1 MKKDF
6 DIKKEMALA
15 ILAKS
20 RISSKN
26 YLPPIYPFLWKW
38 NVEIRPPHF
47 MVFWKVLL
55 FTGLPYG
62 FCWIGLAMMDHNWA
76 LENLGTFAFIFILV
90 TLVCGGFIA
99 NYYKVSSTK
108 NKIPKWEALKS

>member
-26 YLPPIYPFLWKW
+26 YLPPIYIFLWKW
-38 NVEIRPPHF
+38 NFEIRPPHF
-47 MVFWKVLL
+47 MGFWRVLL

-62 FCWIGLAMMDHNWA
+62 FCWIGLAMMDQNWTQ
-76 LENLGTFAFIFILV
+76 EHLGTFAFIFMLV

-99 NYYKVSSTK
+99 TYYKVSSTK